1 MTIYDNYLHINT
13 VKAFCADIAERNN
26 YAMYDYFWD
35 NHTETKF
42 PGNSDIY
49 SFKVLEEYDIWQIKF
64 KLSKFKTVRHVG
76 LDEYVNKYREL
87 VFHLTIKGHQFLYVC
102 VFNPAPPKQDVVVKH
117 IGPVLYD
124 WSNTN
129 GQLCLFP
136 EPIDYSD
143 IYKEEESPDYGF
155 FYQDDPFLSK

>member
-1 MTIYDNYLHINT
+1 MTIFDSYLHINT
-13 VKAFCADIAERNN
+13 VKAFCADIAKRNN

-42 PGNSDIY
+42 PGKS
-49 SFKVLEEYDIWQIKF
+49 
-64 KLSKFKTVRHVG
+64 KTVRHVG

-102 VFNPAPPKQDVVVKH
+102 TFNPAPIEQDVVVKH
-117 IGPVLYD
+117 VGPALYNWAD
-124 WSNTN
+124 

-136 EPIDYSD
+136 EPIDYSY
-143 IYKEEESPDYGF
+143 IYKEEQEPDYGF
-155 FYQDDPFLSK
+155 FYQEDPFLSKQY

>member
-1 MTIYDNYLHINT
+1 MTIFDSYLHINT
-13 VKAFCADIAERNN
+13 VKAFCADIAKRNN

-49 SFKVLEEYDIWQIKF
+49 SFRVLEEYDIWQIKF
-64 KLSKFKTVRHVG
+64 NLSKSKTVRHVG

-102 VFNPAPPKQDVVVKH
+102 TFNPAPIEQDVVVKH
-117 IGPVLYD
+117 VGPALYNWAD
-124 WSNTN
+124 

-136 EPIDYSD
+136 EPIDYSY
-143 IYKEEESPDYGF
+143 IYKEEQEPDYGF
-155 FYQDDPFLSK
+155 FYQEDPFLSKQY